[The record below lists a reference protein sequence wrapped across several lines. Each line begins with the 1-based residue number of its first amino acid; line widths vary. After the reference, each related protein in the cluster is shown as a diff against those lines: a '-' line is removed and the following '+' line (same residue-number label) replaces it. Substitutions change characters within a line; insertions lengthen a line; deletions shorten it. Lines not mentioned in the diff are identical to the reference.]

1 MDERDIVIVA
11 VMLPLAIIVGG
22 VVVMVAGIRHAT
34 QQAEFQ
40 HQERLAMIER
50 GLNPM
55 ESERQAAG
63 QRRSY
68 GFKMSLGILL
78 CGLGLGLLMLI
89 TFAAGSA
96 GTGFGIGGAVAMVGL
111 SLVASALFTE
121 RQGPSIEERMM
132 ARRAA
137 MQGTHP
143 DQYRPPARVDP
154 PSPPPP
160 IG

>member
-1 MDERDIVIVA
+1 MDERDIVVVA

-34 QQAEFQ
+34 RQAEFQ

-50 GLNPM
+50 GMNPM
-55 ESERQAAG
+55 EPERQTVG
-63 QRRSY
+63 QRRAY

-96 GTGFGIGGAVAMVGL
+96 GIGFGIGGAVAMIGL
-111 SLVASALFTE
+111 AFIASALFTDRE
-121 RQGPSIEERMM
+121 PSLDERMA
-132 ARRAA
+132 ARRAG
-137 MQGTHP
+137 MQG
-143 DQYRPPARVDP
+143 ARVDP
-154 PSPPPP
+154 YRPAPPVEPP
-160 IG
+160 LPEE

>member
-50 GLNPM
+50 GMNPM
-55 ESERQAAG
+55 EPERQAVG

-68 GFKMSLGILL
+68 GVKMSLGILM

-96 GTGFGIGGAVAMVGL
+96 GIGFGIGGAVVMVGL
-111 SLVASALFTE
+111 SLVASALFAD
-121 RQGPSIEERMM
+121 RQGPSLEERMM
-132 ARRAA
+132 ARRAG
-137 MQGTHP
+137 MQGARFDPHRP
-143 DQYRPPARVDP
+143 APPVEPPAP
-154 PSPPPP
+154 PSAE
-160 IG
+160 